1 MPDRYIEVMD
11 TTLRDGEQTAGVS
24 FNGDEKLAITR
35 MLLEELKVDRIEV
48 GSARVSDGE
57 RDAFQRICRWAST
70 CNHLHQI
77 EVLGFVDDGL
87 SVEWI
92 SSGGGKVLNL
102 LTKGSLKHLEGQLR
116 KTPQEH
122 LDDILINIKK
132 ASDRGMDVNIYLE
145 DWSNGMLSSRD

>member
-1 MPDRYIEVMD
+1 
-11 TTLRDGEQTAGVS
+11 
-24 FNGDEKLAITR
+24 

-132 ASDRGMDVNIYLE
+132 VLNLLTKGSLKHLE
-145 DWSNGMLSSRD
+145 GQLRKTPQEHLDDILIKACSLQEIMFGS